1 MKVVVGISGGVDS
14 ALSAYLLKEQG
25 HEVTGAMMLTWD
37 KSMPI
42 PPVTGGCLAPEEED
56 LEAAQSVA
64 KSVGIPLVTVN
75 LAKEFSEIVLKNF
88 KQEYASGRT
97 PNPCLICNQNLK
109 FGLLMQG
116 VKKQG
121 VDFDKFATGH
131 YSRISY
137 DENLKRFQL
146 KTASDIKKDQSYFLY
161 RLNQEQLSKI
171 IFPLSELPKT
181 EVRKLAEK
189 YKLPVAKRQDSQDF
203 YAGDYKDILQFKPK
217 RGDIVDKTGKVLGH
231 HEGIWNFTI
240 GKRKGLLGGGT
251 KEPIYVI
258 GLDSCHNRV
267 IVGGKQDVFSK
278 EIIVENINW
287 VSIPPTEIFKAQ
299 VKIRAQH
306 KPADAEITVKDNT
319 AKVIFAE
326 PQMAVTPGQSA
337 VFYNGDILLAGGV
350 IK

>member
-25 HEVTGAMMLTWD
+25 HEVIGAMMLTWD

-131 YSRISY
+131 YCRISY
-137 DENLKRFQL
+137 DENLKRYQL

-171 IFPLSELPKT
+171 IFPLSELTKT
-181 EVRKLAEK
+181 EVRALAER
-189 YKLPVAKRQDSQDF
+189 YNLPVAKRQDSQDF

-267 IVGGKQDVFSK
+267 IVGGKNDLFSK

-287 VSIPPTEIFKAQ
+287 VSIPPTENFKAQ

-306 KPADAEITVKDNT
+306 KPAEAEIFVKDNS
-319 AKVIFAE
+319 AKVVFKE

-337 VFYNGDILLAGGV
+337 VFYNGEILLAGGV